1 MVICK
6 NGSFARFWQ
15 NNHQSIYIYMERNC
29 CQHGVGYRGYTH
41 RKKFQSGKKDTLSFV
56 TQDNKEKNG
65 LCRIGTIVIME
76 IGISEYFKKEI
87 KEYVKR
93 FGKRNDDVN
102 SAHILSKNYQNRDII
117 AFVEKNIAKRLF
129 FRYNTIIA
137 KIEVLL

>member
-1 MVICK
+1 
-6 NGSFARFWQ
+6 
-15 NNHQSIYIYMERNC
+15 MERNC